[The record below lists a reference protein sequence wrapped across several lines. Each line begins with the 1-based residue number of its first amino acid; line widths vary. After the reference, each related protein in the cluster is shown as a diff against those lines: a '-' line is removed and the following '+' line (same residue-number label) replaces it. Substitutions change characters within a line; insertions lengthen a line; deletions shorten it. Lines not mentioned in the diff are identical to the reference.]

1 MDLLPPFIQ
10 RLSGPELASE
20 LARARLS
27 SARGARPQV
36 ALVDAIALGRA
47 VGLGVSEMQ
56 RSCGCSRQTIYNLSR
71 APRERMDDP
80 GLALEVVAC
89 GLAVGGET
97 TPGVVAD
104 RLQVPADAVVP
115 LVSRLVA
122 RGEMVADGAPGAKAL
137 ISVTAHGQARLRDAL
152 DQMLS
157 SRPEGIAVYLA
168 VADAEAQALDRAAGD
183 LIASMEHTLIDAS
196 VAPSTMRGPELAM
209 VIHAASIRTALEIA
223 QDLWDELRER
233 AELEPAVMRV
243 ASVLPSSSLDSLPS
257 AVLDAFVR
265 GIGRAA
271 PARAAD
277 GAQRARAR
285 FDGRA
290 RERELAGRCLTAAA
304 SALRLALG
312 RDTGAPA
319 ITNGDQAFE
328 ELSIV
333 AALRLDAGRESIQ
346 KPLIS
351 ALDRACETLGP
362 FPGSR
367 VASFRAPDGHP
378 AVVESVQATET
389 DLIAIAEASGVALG
403 AAAGTVDIESA
414 TLAVV
419 LAAS

>member
-1 MDLLPPFIQ
+1 MDLLPPLIQ
-10 RLSGPELASE
+10 RLAGPDLASE

-27 SARGARPQV
+27 SARGARPQL

-80 GLALEVVAC
+80 GLALEVASC
-89 GLAVGGET
+89 ALAVGGET

-104 RLQVPADAVVP
+104 RLQVEADIVLPVVA
-115 LVSRLVA
+115 RLVA
-122 RGEMVADGAPGAKAL
+122 RGEMLANGALNAKAL
-137 ISVTAHGQARLRDAL
+137 ISVTPRGEARLRDVL

-168 VADAEAQALDRAAGD
+168 VAEQDAQALDRAAGD
-183 LIASMEHTLIDAS
+183 LIANMEHTLIDAS
-196 VAPSTMRGPELAM
+196 VAPSTMREPELAM
-209 VIHAASIRTALEIA
+209 VVHAASIRTALEIA
-223 QDLWDELRER
+223 QDLWDDLRER
-233 AELEPAVMRV
+233 ADLEPAVMRV
-243 ASVLPSSSLDSLPS
+243 ASVLPSSSLDPLPS

-265 GIGRAA
+265 GIDGAA
-271 PARAAD
+271 PTRAVAAAR
-277 GAQRARAR
+277 RARAR

-290 RERELAGRCLTAAA
+290 RERDLAGRCLTAAA

-333 AALRLDAGRESIQ
+333 AALHLDAGRELIQ

-362 FPGSR
+362 FPGGR
-367 VASFRAPDGHP
+367 VASFRAPDGRP
-378 AVVESVQATET
+378 AVIEPVQPTET
-389 DLIAIAEASGVALG
+389 DLIAIAEASGTALG
-403 AAAGTVDIESA
+403 AAAGAVDVETA
-414 TLAVV
+414 TLAIV